1 MQIDTIYLDMDGVI
15 VDFLAGCKSINAWDG
30 GYKVDWPKIHAAG
43 PEFWA
48 DLPWTKEGEK
58 FYFWLEKYCDE
69 QGIELCILS
78 QVGYQDGVTGKLE
91 WLRNNCRVPNK
102 NIYIVAKGKD
112 KAKFANDTSLLIDD
126 FGKNIESFIMAG
138 GKAIKF
144 KSAGQTK
151 DDLLGL

>member
-1 MQIDTIYLDMDGVI
+1 MKIDTIYLDMDGVI
-15 VDFLAGCKSINAWDG
+15 VDFLSGCKSINAWDG

-58 FYFWLEKYCDE
+58 FYYWLEKFCDE

-91 WLRNNCRVPNK
+91 WLRNTALNVLNEWTIVIFTHALYNTIINC
-102 NIYIVAKGKD
+102 
-112 KAKFANDTSLLIDD
+112 F
-126 FGKNIESFIMAG
+126 
-138 GKAIKF
+138 
-144 KSAGQTK
+144 
-151 DDLLGL
+151 